1 VVKTAAYQSQS
12 YQDTLTEIDEYFA
25 GQGID
30 NPTKEMVDIF
40 IEYKDYDPE
49 TFRQQ
54 YTEYEEDIKSGGDAT
69 QGGTLGLRIP
79 GRAVGELA
87 RGIYNV
93 GEAFLPEGVME
104 TVDSAIESIAEE
116 MPDSVKTELTEVF
129 DPYHGDGIGGTVEYL
144 TGHIAP
150 MAIGGLG
157 IVKGITLGTKAL
169 NIPKLA
175 IPLARK
181 ELSPAEYAKISTKH
195 YDDVAKA
202 GGMKVKKVLKPY
214 DPSKQGRIFNKREL
228 NLGKPIKLATGY
240 AAGVTIVEDPEEN
253 LVNQMIEWF
262 PETLD
267 FLEPL
272 AINPEDEKSTQ
283 YLDSFLNNL
292 MLDAPFAALFLR
304 AGSPTA
310 KELAKAANRMEK
322 SALVNS
328 EHEVSSL
335 MDKIR
340 VPFRNFT
347 SRRGTD
353 EDTLASVIRNS
364 QSGTSALTIVN
375 ALNKTL
381 KEGMKQTFGR
391 DVGQRN
397 LELVNKALGG
407 EKKALDELAKT
418 VNPKTGQADVLDT
431 VQEMRTMIDDLS
443 GDISKNLNPGSLQ
456 ATIDKNIGVYLN
468 RSYRAF
474 DDPTWKGIDEVDP
487 ATLEKARQYLLKKQ
501 NIPPQDVEAV
511 LKYLAGGMKDK
522 GAINFQKY
530 DKFLNKLAEAQ
541 IRGTSPLSGK
551 RNIAPQIRNLWGQ
564 YRDPFKSFGNTF
576 EKLSVIKA
584 EQQFLREIANNLKK
598 RGLSSTVKGTGE
610 SLEKVGL
617 DRISNLGKFA
627 ADNMDNPLKGL
638 YADKAYTDMIQ
649 NGLDIMKPSGPIMRQ
664 WIKMKAWSQIS
675 KTVLSPATHARNI
688 MGNNIMMVANGM
700 LPIGKNAG
708 KFISNRV
715 LKLND
720 RKFAE
725 EVAELQRLGVLD
737 SDVKAGVIRS
747 NLEDWAKFAN
757 EGRSHTR
764 IDNILERARR
774 GATKK
779 FDPVFQLYRDEDNL
793 YKMLH
798 FNKTKQ
804 YLKKAY
810 PDIPEGELME
820 LAARRTRD
828 LMPNY
833 NLVSNALKGLR
844 RWPVGDFLSFPAEMV
859 RTSKNLAKYTIK
871 DITSGNSTLRNAGL
885 KRLAG
890 MSTVGLGADIA
901 VNQSMNVFGISE
913 DQRKAIDESGPDYE
927 KFVPKIFTSP
937 INRDKS
943 GRIGVDYV
951 SLGPIDPY
959 EYVKFFARATNEAV
973 VGGLD
978 PDRDVDWNQLS
989 IAAFDKVL
997 GPFVSPSMITE
1008 AALKLYKGEWD
1019 TMAPGSMEQA
1029 LGYALDPFKP
1039 GFFPLLEK
1047 RRQFERSNE
1056 ARKERG
1062 LGPIGKYG
1070 NTLTEKQ
1077 TDLLPN
1083 LIGLGQRRRD
1093 ITFGMYNK
1101 LYRQGKAVEGS
1112 KRAFR
1117 NSPSYK
1123 DQTLTGPENA
1133 EQLLDDYTTSQEF
1146 KIREV
1151 KRLKRL
1157 VEAFNILTPEGGTLS
1172 QEDFFRGITKDEQ
1185 KEDPSQL
1192 IDLLYK
1198 VMSNE
1203 FEPDDLS
1210 ENDMLYLQ
1218 TLGKD
1223 LDLNKLYQIR
1233 DQLMN
1238 TKISRD

>member
-1 VVKTAAYQSQS
+1 MVKTAAYQSQS

-129 DPYHGDGIGGTVEYL
+129 DPYHGDGIGGTVEYY

-150 MAIGGLG
+150 MVIGGLG
-157 IVKGITLGTKAL
+157 IVKGITSLAKAL

-181 ELSPAEYAKISTKH
+181 EFSAKELKKLELPKEWVKPPWPLKSSPIKP
-195 YDDVAKA
+195 KA
-202 GGMKVKKVLKPY
+202 GKLKLEH
-214 DPSKQGRIFNKREL
+214 SAKEI
-228 NLGKPIKLATGY
+228 NLGTPIKYATGF
-240 AAGVTIVEDPEEN
+240 AAGATIVEDPEEN
-253 LVNQMIEWF
+253 LINTMVEQF

-272 AINPEDEKSTQ
+272 SVNPEDEKSLQ
-283 YLDSFLNNL
+283 YLDAFRNNL
-292 MLDAPFAALFLR
+292 MLEAPFAALFLR

-328 EHEVSSL
+328 EHKVSSL

-418 VNPKTGQADVLDT
+418 VNPKTGQADVLNT

-474 DDPTWKGIDEVDP
+474 DDPTWKGIDEIDP

-501 NIPPQDVEAV
+501 KIPPQDVEAV

-551 RNIAPQIRNLWGQ
+551 RNIAPQLRNLWGQ

-584 EQQFLREIANNLKK
+584 EQQFLREIASNLKK
-598 RGLSSTVKGTGE
+598 RGLASTVKGTGE

-859 RTSKNLAKYTIK
+859 RTSKNLAKYAIK

-890 MSTVGLGADIA
+890 MSTVALGADIA

-943 GRIGVDYV
+943 GRIGVDYI

-959 EYVKFFARATNEAV
+959 EYVKFFARAANEAV

-1029 LGYALDPFKP
+1029 LGYAFDPFKP

-1157 VEAFNILTPEGGTLS
+1157 VEAFNILKPEGGTLS
-1172 QEDFFRGITKDEQ
+1172 QEDFFKGITKDEQ
-1185 KEDPSQL
+1185 KDDPSKL
-1192 IDLLYK
+1192 INLLHK

-1210 ENDMLYLQ
+1210 DNDMLYLR

>member
-1 VVKTAAYQSQS
+1 MVKTAAYQSKS

-129 DPYHGDGIGGTVEYL
+129 DPYHGDGIGGTAEYL

-181 ELSPAEYAKISTKH
+181 EFSAKELKKLELPKEWVKPAWPLKSSPIKPKTGKLKLEHSAK
-195 YDDVAKA
+195 
-202 GGMKVKKVLKPY
+202 
-214 DPSKQGRIFNKREL
+214 EL

-328 EHEVSSL
+328 EHKVSSL

-487 ATLEKARQYLLKKQ
+487 ATLEKARQYLIKKQ

-598 RGLSSTVKGTGE
+598 RGLASTVKGTGE

-959 EYVKFFARATNEAV
+959 EYVKFFARAANEAV

-1157 VEAFNILTPEGGTLS
+1157 VEAFNILKPEGGTLS
-1172 QEDFFRGITKDEQ
+1172 QEDFFKGITKDEQ
-1185 KEDPSQL
+1185 KADPSQL
-1192 IDLLYK
+1192 IDLLHK

-1210 ENDMLYLQ
+1210 DNDMLYLR

>member
-1 VVKTAAYQSQS
+1 MVKTAAYQSQS

-129 DPYHGDGIGGTVEYL
+129 DPYHGDGIGGTVEYY

-150 MAIGGLG
+150 MVIGGLG
-157 IVKGITLGTKAL
+157 IVKGITSLAKAL

-181 ELSPAEYAKISTKH
+181 EFSAKELKKLELPKEWVKPPWPLKSSPIKP
-195 YDDVAKA
+195 KA
-202 GGMKVKKVLKPY
+202 GKLKLEH
-214 DPSKQGRIFNKREL
+214 SAKEI
-228 NLGKPIKLATGY
+228 NLGTPIKYATGF
-240 AAGVTIVEDPEEN
+240 AAGATIVEDPEEN
-253 LVNQMIEWF
+253 LINTMVEQF

-272 AINPEDEKSTQ
+272 SVNPEDEKSLQ
-283 YLDSFLNNL
+283 YLDAFRNNL
-292 MLDAPFAALFLR
+292 MLEAPFAALFLR

-328 EHEVSSL
+328 EHKVSSL

-418 VNPKTGQADVLDT
+418 VNPKTGQADVLNT

-474 DDPTWKGIDEVDP
+474 DDPTWKGIDEIDP

-501 NIPPQDVEAV
+501 KIPPQDVEAV

-551 RNIAPQIRNLWGQ
+551 KDIAPQLRNLWGQ

-584 EQQFLREIANNLKK
+584 EQQFLREIASNLKK
-598 RGLSSTVKGTGE
+598 RGLASTVKGTGE

-859 RTSKNLAKYTIK
+859 RTSKNLAKYAIK

-890 MSTVGLGADIA
+890 MSTVALGADIA

-943 GRIGVDYV
+943 GRIGVDYI

-959 EYVKFFARATNEAV
+959 EYVKFFARAANEAV

-1008 AALKLYKGEWD
+1008 GALKLYKGEWD

-1029 LGYALDPFKP
+1029 LGYAFDPFKP

-1157 VEAFNILTPEGGTLS
+1157 VEAFNILKPEGGTLS
-1172 QEDFFRGITKDEQ
+1172 QEDFFKGITKDEQ
-1185 KEDPSQL
+1185 KDDPSKL
-1192 IDLLYK
+1192 INLLHK

-1210 ENDMLYLQ
+1210 DNDMLYLR

>member
-1 VVKTAAYQSQS
+1 MVKTAAYQSQS

-49 TFRQQ
+49 QFRQQ
-54 YTEYEEDIKSGGDAT
+54 YTEYEKDIESGGDAT
-69 QGGTLGLRIP
+69 QGGTWVSRVP

-87 RGIYNV
+87 RGIYDV
-93 GEAFLPEGVME
+93 GETFLPEGVME
-104 TVDSAIESIAEE
+104 TVDSTIESIAEE
-116 MPDSVKTELTEVF
+116 MPDSVKTELTEFF
-129 DPYHGDGIGGTVEYL
+129 DPFHGDGLGGTVEY
-144 TGHIAP
+144 GAGYIAP
-150 MAIGGLG
+150 MVASGLG
-157 IVKGITLGTKAL
+157 IVKGITLGAKAL

-181 ELSPAEYAKISTKH
+181 EFSAKELKKLELPKEWTKPAWPLKSSPIKP
-195 YDDVAKA
+195 KA
-202 GGMKVKKVLKPY
+202 GKLKLEH
-214 DPSKQGRIFNKREL
+214 SAKEI

-240 AAGVTIVEDPEEN
+240 AAGVTLVEDPEEN
-253 LVNQMIEWF
+253 LVNYLVETF

-272 AINPEDEKSTQ
+272 AINPEDEKSKQ
-283 YLDSFLNNL
+283 YLDAFLNNL
-292 MLDAPFAALFLR
+292 IGLEAPFAAFYLR

-310 KELAKAANRMEK
+310 TALAKAANRMEK

-328 EHEVSSL
+328 EHKVSSL

-364 QSGTSALTIVN
+364 QAGTSALTIVN

-381 KEGMKQTFGR
+381 KESMKQTFGR

-418 VNPKTGQADVLDT
+418 VNPKTGQADVLNT

-474 DDPTWKGIDEVDP
+474 DDPTWKGIDEIDP

-501 NIPPQDVEAV
+501 KIPPQDVEAV

-584 EQQFLREIANNLKK
+584 EQQFLREIASNLKK
-598 RGLSSTVKGTGE
+598 RGLASTVKGTGE

-649 NGLDIMKPSGPIMRQ
+649 NGLEIMKPSGPIMRQ
-664 WIKMKAWSQIS
+664 WIKMKAMSQIS
-675 KTVLSPATHARNI
+675 KTVLSPATHARNV
-688 MGNNIMMVANGM
+688 MGNNIMLVANGM

-725 EVAELQRLGVLD
+725 EVAELRRLGVLD

-774 GATKK
+774 GARKK

-810 PDIPEGELME
+810 PKISENELME

-833 NLVSNALKGLR
+833 NLVNNALKGLR

-871 DITSGNSTLRNAGL
+871 DIMSGNSTLRNAGL

-943 GRIGVDYV
+943 DRIGVDYI

-959 EYVKFFARATNEAV
+959 EYVKFFARAANEAV

-1029 LGYALDPFKP
+1029 LGYAFDPFKP

-1151 KRLKRL
+1151 KRL
-1157 VEAFNILTPEGGTLS
+1157 S
-1172 QEDFFRGITKDEQ
+1172 
-1185 KEDPSQL
+1185 L
-1192 IDLLYK
+1192 IHI
-1198 VMSNE
+1198 S
-1203 FEPDDLS
+1203 EPTRP
-1210 ENDMLYLQ
+1210 Y
-1218 TLGKD
+1218 
-1223 LDLNKLYQIR
+1223 
-1233 DQLMN
+1233 
-1238 TKISRD
+1238 

>member
-1 VVKTAAYQSQS
+1 MVKTAAYQSQS

-49 TFRQQ
+49 QFRQQ
-54 YTEYEEDIKSGGDAT
+54 YTEYEKDIESGGDAT
-69 QGGTLGLRIP
+69 QGGTWAFRVP
-79 GRAVGELA
+79 GRAVGEAA
-87 RGIYNV
+87 RGIYDF
-93 GEAFLPEGVME
+93 GKTFLPEGVME
-104 TVDSAIESIAEE
+104 TVDTAIDTAGDIL
-116 MPDSVKTELTEVF
+116 PDSVKTELTEFF
-129 DPYHGDGIGGTVEYL
+129 DPFHGDGLGGSIEYGA
-144 TGHIAP
+144 GHIGSLFLG
-150 MAIGGLG
+150 GGLAT
-157 IVKGITLGTKAL
+157 KGLTLGAKAL
-169 NIPKLA
+169 KMKPLLIPRS
-175 IPLARK
+175 RK
-181 ELSPAEYAKISTKH
+181 EFSPKEYANFQAKYWDDIAKTK
-195 YDDVAKA
+195 
-202 GGMKVKKVLKPY
+202 GMKVKSGSIKPY
-214 DPSKQGRIFNKREL
+214 DPSKQGKIYKKRAWD
-228 NLGKPIKLATGY
+228 LGTPIKYGTGF
-240 AAGVTIVEDPEEN
+240 AVGATIVEDPEEN
-253 LVNQMIEWF
+253 LVNYLVETF

-272 AINPEDEKSTQ
+272 AINPEDEKSKQ
-283 YLDSFLNNL
+283 YLDAFLNNL
-292 MLDAPFAALFLR
+292 IGLEAPFAAFYLR

-310 KELAKAANRMEK
+310 TALAKAANRMEK

-328 EHEVSSL
+328 EHKVSSL

-364 QSGTSALTIVN
+364 QAGTSALTIVN

-381 KEGMKQTFGR
+381 KESMKQTFGR

-474 DDPTWKGIDEVDP
+474 DDPTWKGIDEIDP

-501 NIPPQDVEAV
+501 KIPPQDVEAV

-551 RNIAPQIRNLWGQ
+551 KDIAPQLRNLWGQ

-584 EQQFLREIANNLKK
+584 EQQFLREIASNLKK
-598 RGLSSTVKGTGE
+598 RGLASTVKGTGE

-617 DRISNLGKFA
+617 DRISNLGKLA

-649 NGLDIMKPSGPIMRQ
+649 NGLEIMKPSGPIMRQ
-664 WIKMKAWSQIS
+664 WIKMKAMSQIS
-675 KTVLSPATHARNI
+675 KTVLSPATHARNV
-688 MGNNIMMVANGM
+688 MGNNIMLVANGM

-774 GATKK
+774 GARKK

-810 PDIPEGELME
+810 PKIPEGELME

-833 NLVSNALKGLR
+833 NLVNNALKGLR

-871 DITSGNSTLRNAGL
+871 DIMSGNSTLRNAGL

-943 GRIGVDYV
+943 DRIGVDYI

-959 EYVKFFARATNEAV
+959 EYVKFFARAANEAV

-1029 LGYALDPFKP
+1029 LGYAFDPFKP

-1093 ITFGMYNK
+1093 ITFGT
-1101 LYRQGKAVEGS
+1101 V
-1112 KRAFR
+1112 
-1117 NSPSYK
+1117 SYTHL
-1123 DQTLTGPENA
+1123 TLPTN
-1133 EQLLDDYTTSQEF
+1133 
-1146 KIREV
+1146 REV
-1151 KRLKRL
+1151 
-1157 VEAFNILTPEGGTLS
+1157 
-1172 QEDFFRGITKDEQ
+1172 
-1185 KEDPSQL
+1185 
-1192 IDLLYK
+1192 
-1198 VMSNE
+1198 
-1203 FEPDDLS
+1203 
-1210 ENDMLYLQ
+1210 
-1218 TLGKD
+1218 
-1223 LDLNKLYQIR
+1223 
-1233 DQLMN
+1233 
-1238 TKISRD
+1238 